1 MKGFD
6 VVDVTHKPKRTQADN
21 IKKAGTAYAD
31 FSQLQDQ
38 TSTSFLVINDTGV
51 SVQTGVSVRAGS
63 VIPKNITL
71 ETAITFFRRNAK
83 GELASLFTQTA
94 EWLDKYRVASKTAM
108 KKLID
113 EAKADSKSDVLT
125 VDMSEVE

>member
-6 VVDVTHKPKRTQADN
+6 VVDVTHKSKRTQADN
-21 IKKAGTAYAD
+21 IKKSGTAYAD
-31 FSQLQDQ
+31 FLILQDQ
-38 TSTSFLVINDTGV
+38 TSTSSLVINNTGV
-51 SVQTGVSVRAGS
+51 SVQADS

-71 ETAITFFRRNAK
+71 ETAITFFRSNAK
-83 GELASLFTQTA
+83 GEFASLFTQTA